1 MLICTLWHG
10 AGGSFWEHGG
20 KRKRQGFLGLF
31 CGMEEITPHMHDTN
45 MEGRKGKNMEGKERK
60 ERTMEGKGKE
70 RCQDFLV
77 FSQGWRTSGTCM
89 CVYLYFKS
97 RNHDLL
103 KELKGIIEQR
113 RRAVSDD
120 LGSKVAS

>member
-1 MLICTLWHG
+1 
-10 AGGSFWEHGG
+10 
-20 KRKRQGFLGLF
+20 
-31 CGMEEITPHMHDTN
+31 
-45 MEGRKGKNMEGKERK
+45 MEGKKERTRERK
-60 ERTMEGKGKE
+60 EKE

-77 FSQGWRTSGTCM
+77 FSQGWRTSGTYM

-97 RNHDLL
+97 RDHDLLKEL

-113 RRAVSDD
+113 RRAVSDG